1 MRKLFW
7 SESAQRYYSDTL
19 DILGAEGVLA
29 PGAAHTRSAENSN
42 LTSGLRS
49 SPRSTA
55 APARSSGRLSPNG
68 SRTAPQPAWQ
78 LTGTLERS

>member
-7 SESAQRYYSDTL
+7 SESAQRHYSDTL

-29 PGAAHTRSAENSN
+29 PGAAHTSFGGNLN

-49 SPRSTA
+49 SRSTA
-55 APARSSGRLSPNG
+55 APA
-68 SRTAPQPAWQ
+68 
-78 LTGTLERS
+78 